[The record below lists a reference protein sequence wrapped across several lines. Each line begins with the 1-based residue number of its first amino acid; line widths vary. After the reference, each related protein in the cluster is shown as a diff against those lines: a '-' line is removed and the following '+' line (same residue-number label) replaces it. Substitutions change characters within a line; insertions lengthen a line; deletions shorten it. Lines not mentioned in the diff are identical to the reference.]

1 MFLRDQKVSEY
12 DQEIPKSHTADQPTA
27 PPSQN
32 NNKFFLAI
40 FVEIHPVIISIKL
53 FLDSEKIFKIFVIAI
68 SHARG
73 GYVFDVS
80 NFFQLFCRG
89 SPGDHFC

>member
-12 DQEIPKSHTADQPTA
+12 DQEIPKSRTADQPTA

-40 FVEIHPVIISIKL
+40 FVESHPVIISIKL
-53 FLDSEKIFKIFVIAI
+53 F
-68 SHARG
+68 
-73 GYVFDVS
+73 
-80 NFFQLFCRG
+80 
-89 SPGDHFC
+89 